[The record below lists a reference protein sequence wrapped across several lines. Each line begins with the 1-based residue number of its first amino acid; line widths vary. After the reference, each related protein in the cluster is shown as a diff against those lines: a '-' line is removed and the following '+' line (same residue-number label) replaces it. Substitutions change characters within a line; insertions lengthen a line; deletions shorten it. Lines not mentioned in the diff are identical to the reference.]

1 MKLLFV
7 TSEANPY
14 AASGGLGDVMG
25 ALPAALAEKE
35 GMDVSV
41 IMPLYNTVSETYRSR
56 MQKVKDLEFKL
67 SWRSTGASVYK
78 LFDRGVNYFFVENH
92 RYFDR
97 SRLYGEYDDGE
108 RFAFFSAA
116 VVEFMIQ
123 TESYPDILHA
133 NDWQSA
139 LSVIYPKTRYNGNE
153 QLSKVKTVFTIH
165 NIEYQGKYGS
175 EAMGDLFGIN
185 DEYRG
190 LLEHDGCINLLK
202 GAVECADQVTTVSP
216 NYANELKYPFF
227 AFGLSEIIKS
237 AEHKLTGVI
246 NGIDY
251 DYFSP
256 DKGGDIEFAYNKF
269 SRKAGKRKNKL
280 ALLNE
285 LGLSKYADRPLLV
298 MITRLAGGKGIDL
311 VLHVVEELLS
321 KNITLV
327 ILGTGEKEYELA
339 FSSLEHKYDNLR
351 ALITFNRVISKKLY
365 ASADIFLMPS
375 KSEPCGLAQMIACS
389 YATIPIVRAVGGLYD
404 SIKSY
409 PAPDSNGFTFN
420 DYNAHDFL
428 FKIYEAIELYENS
441 AEWDKLTLRAIKS
454 DFTWGQ
460 SAAKYIAI
468 YSKMLG

>member
-25 ALPAALAEKE
+25 ALPAALAENE

-41 IMPLYNTVSETYRSR
+41 IMPLYNTISDTYRSK
-56 MQKVKDLEFKL
+56 MQKVKDIEFKL

-78 LFDRGVNYFFVENH
+78 LFDRGVNYYFVENH

-97 SRLYGEYDDGE
+97 CRLYGEYDDGE

-123 TESYPDILHA
+123 TDSYPDVLHA

-139 LSVIYPKTRYNGNE
+139 LSVIYPKTRYKDNE
-153 QLSKVKTVFTIH
+153 RLSNVKTVFTIH
-165 NIEYQGKYGS
+165 NIEYQGKYGN
-175 EAMGDLFGIN
+175 EALGDLFGIN
-185 DEYRG
+185 DQYRG
-190 LLEHDGCINLLK
+190 ILEHDGCVNLLK

-251 DYFSP
+251 NYFSP
-256 DKGGDIEFAYNKF
+256 DKGGDIDFAYNKF

-280 ALLNE
+280 ALLEE
-285 LGLSKYADRPLLV
+285 LGLSNYADRPLLV
-298 MITRLAGGKGIDL
+298 MITRLASGKGIDL

-339 FSSLEHKYDNLR
+339 FSSLERKYDNLR
-351 ALITFNRVISKKLY
+351 ALITFNRVVSKKLY

-389 YATIPIVRAVGGLYD
+389 YGTIPIVRAVGGLYD

-428 FKIYEAIELYENS
+428 FKIYEAIELYENG

-454 DFTWGQ
+454 NFTWEQ